1 MNIVKSIVKVVWP
14 IMLNV
19 LRKAADKS
27 ETQID
32 DIAVEAADTAIQER
46 LKDTEMDVNFI
57 EDGFKPKGG

>member
-14 IMLNV
+14 IILNV

-32 DIAVEAADTAIQER
+32 DIAVEAANTAIEEW
-46 LKDTEMDVNFI
+46 LEDTQLDVNFI
-57 EDGFKPKGG
+57 EDGFKK

>member
-14 IMLNV
+14 IILNV

-32 DIAVEAADTAIQER
+32 DIAVEAANTAIEEW
-46 LKDTEMDVNFI
+46 LEDTQLDVNFV
-57 EDGFKPKGG
+57 EHGFKK